1 MQSVENGRFNKY
13 CQFAKFPEHMLTAP
27 FTLSAV
33 TKWSRFA
40 LFGLLGVGL
49 CVAFRMLVKWDSN
62 DEDDKKSID
71 VETSR
76 LITKLIKIPAESV
89 GRVIGRCGRNLRQTE
104 KDTKVR
110 RSEDQNVEEVEDSSI
125 DMGANNV
132 SHPTFGFR
140 CLKIRGGTPKQ
151 NRLAHLAIYGNV
163 AESEIPQVTRYML
176 VPEHA
181 VEAIV

>member
-1 MQSVENGRFNKY
+1 MVRSRAHGSPSHPSLRDIVNLRNS
-13 CQFAKFPEHMLTAP
+13 PEHMLTAP

-110 RSEDQNVEEVEDSSI
+110 R
-125 DMGANNV
+125 
-132 SHPTFGFR
+132 R
-140 CLKIRGGTPKQ
+140 
-151 NRLAHLAIYGNV
+151 
-163 AESEIPQVTRYML
+163 
-176 VPEHA
+176 
-181 VEAIV
+181 